1 MPGEI
6 VTYVGD
12 GVYAS
17 FDGFNIWIWTD
28 NGIDQS
34 AKIALEP
41 AVLDH
46 LNKFA
51 EGCLKAQRDRLIASS

>member
-1 MPGEI
+1 MPETT
-6 VTYVGD
+6 TYLGD

-17 FDGFNIWIWTD
+17 FDGFDIWIWKS
-28 NGIDQS
+28 NGVDQS

-41 AVLDH
+41 AVLAH

-51 EGCLKAQRDRLIASS
+51 EECHTEARLRQTS